1 VPALL
6 VYNALMKPQ
15 VSATLL
21 LLAAA
26 HLSAADPKW
35 IRMKS
40 EHFEMYS
47 SAGERATRDTLKSF
61 EQVRSFFQE
70 AIGIKEEKPIPVRLV
85 AFNSVKEYEP
95 YSLNEAAVAY
105 YMPGAD
111 GDTIVMSHTGIEARP
126 MAVHEYTH
134 LVLEHAGLTLPPW
147 LNEGLAEIFSTL
159 RPSGNKVMIGE
170 IIQNRRLQMLNSPW
184 VPLATIL
191 VADHNS
197 PFYNEKN
204 KAGSLYDEGWA
215 LTHMLML
222 DERYSAK
229 FDQVIRTIQS
239 GTSSPDALSTIYG
252 MPLSEIDKDL
262 QGYIRGSRFYARLYP
277 TKLEKVTDE
286 LAAEPAPDYD
296 VKLILIELSSRKGQ
310 DDETRKKLEALTVE
324 DPKRPEPYSQLGY
337 LVWRQGK
344 QPEAREFFAK
354 AYALGDRSRR
364 MLWDYGRMN
373 VNDRPTEATRA
384 LGDLLEQEPGR
395 VEVRIALAEA
405 QLRNHQPGVTV
416 ATLTHAKSI
425 SAADAPRLFLV
436 AAYAYIDLKNM
447 DEAKANVDKA
457 LKYSKSERDKGD
469 VQRLQDY
476 LQRVSLARGNA
487 RSEAPQI
494 AAEAIAPPSRRA
506 FDEPTTKIFPDKPS
520 AEGTFTSLLCG
531 EQAKIVLKTTNGDKI
546 FVIEDPRKIVVVGKD
561 GGKTDLNC
569 GDQQPVPM
577 RIEYDPAQPGTG
589 IEGAVR
595 ILYFK

>member
-1 VPALL
+1 
-6 VYNALMKPQ
+6 MKPR
-15 VSATLL
+15 VSAILL
-21 LLAAA
+21 ALAAA
-26 HLSAADPKW
+26 HLAAADPKW

-47 SAGERATRDTLKSF
+47 GAGERATRDTLKSF

-70 AIGIKEEKPIPVRLV
+70 AIGIKEDKPIPVRLV
-85 AFNSVKEYEP
+85 AFNSEKEYAP
-95 YSLNEAAVAY
+95 YRPNEAAVAY

-111 GDTIVMSHTGIEARP
+111 RDTIVISHTGIEAHP

-134 LVLEHAGLTLPPW
+134 LVLEHSGLTLPPW

-170 IIQNRRLQMLNSPW
+170 IINPRRLEMLNSPW
-184 VPLATIL
+184 VPLSTIL
-191 VADHNS
+191 MVDHNS

-222 DERYSAK
+222 DERYSPK
-229 FDQVIRTIQS
+229 FDQAIRTIHG
-239 GTSSPDALSTIYG
+239 GTPSPEALSTIYG

-277 TKLEKVTDE
+277 AKLEKVTED
-286 LAAEPAPDYD
+286 LTAEPAPDYD

-344 QPEAREFFAK
+344 QPEAEEFFAK
-354 AYALGDRSRR
+354 AYALGERSRR
-364 MLWDYGRMN
+364 MLWDYGRM
-373 VNDRPTEATRA
+373 TENAHPKEAMHA

-405 QLRNHQPGVTV
+405 QLRDHQPGLTV
-416 ATLTHAKSI
+416 ATLTQAKSI
-425 SAADAPRLFLV
+425 TAVDAPRLFLV
-436 AAYAYIDLKNM
+436 AAYAYIDLQNI

-457 LKYSKSERDKGD
+457 LRYARSDRDKADG
-469 VQRLQDY
+469 QRLRNY
-476 LQRVSLARGNA
+476 LQRVSQTRASA
-487 RSEAPQI
+487 RSEAPHI
-494 AAEAIAPPSRRA
+494 AADTVAPPPRRA
-506 FDEPTTKIFPDKPS
+506 LDEPTTQIFPDKPS
-520 AEGTFTSLLCG
+520 AEGTFIALQCEG
-531 EQAKIVLKTTNGDKI
+531 QAKIILKTAAGNKT
-546 FVIEDPRKIVVVGKD
+546 FVIEDPLKIVVVGKG
-561 GGKTDLNC
+561 GGKADLSC
-569 GDQQPVPM
+569 GEQQPVAL
-577 RIEYDPAQPGTG
+577 RIEYDPAQPGTSAD
-589 IEGAVR
+589 GAVR

>member
-1 VPALL
+1 
-6 VYNALMKPQ
+6 MKPR
-15 VSATLL
+15 VSAALV
-21 LLAAA
+21 LLACA

-70 AIGIKEEKPIPVRLV
+70 AVPVKEEKPIPVRLV
-85 AFNSVKEYEP
+85 AFNSEKEYAP
-95 YSLNEAAVAY
+95 YRPNEAAVAY

-111 GDTIVMSHTGIEARP
+111 RDTIVMSHTGIEAHP

-134 LVLEHAGLTLPPW
+134 LVLEHGGLTLPPW

-170 IIQNRRLQMLNSPW
+170 IINARRFEMLNSPW
-184 VPLATIL
+184 VPLSTIL
-191 VADHNS
+191 MVDRNS

-204 KAGSLYDEGWA
+204 KAGSLYNEGWA

-229 FDQVIRTIQS
+229 FDQVIRAVQA
-239 GTSSPDALSTIYG
+239 GPGADALSTIYG

-277 TKLEKVTDE
+277 TKLEKVTEE
-286 LAAEPAPDYD
+286 LIAEPAPDYD
-296 VKLILIELSSRKGQ
+296 VKLVLTELSSKHGQ
-310 DDETRKKLEALTVE
+310 EDETRKKLEALMAE

-344 QPEAREFFAK
+344 QAEAEDFFAK
-354 AYALGDRSRR
+354 AYTLGERSRR
-364 MLWDYGRMN
+364 MLWDYGRMA
-373 VNDRPTEATRA
+373 VNARPKEAIQA

-405 QLRNHQPGVTV
+405 QLRNHQPGATV
-416 ATLTHAKSI
+416 VTLTAAKTI
-425 SAADAPRLFLV
+425 TAVDAPRLFLV
-436 AAYAYIDLKNM
+436 AAYAYIDLKNLE
-447 DEAKANVDKA
+447 EAKANVDKA
-457 LKYSKSERDKGD
+457 LRFAKSDHDIADGK
-469 VQRLQDY
+469 RLQNY
-476 LQRVSLARGNA
+476 LQQVSQPRGTT

-494 AAEAIAPPSRRA
+494 AAAPVAPPSRRA
-506 FDEPTTKIFPDKPS
+506 LDEPTTQIFPDKPS
-520 AEGTFTSLLCG
+520 AEGTFISLLCG
-531 EQAKIVLKTTNGDKI
+531 DQAKIILKTTSGNKI
-546 FVIEDPRKIVVVGKD
+546 FVIEDPSKIVVQGKD
-561 GGKTDLNC
+561 GGKADLSC
-569 GDQQPVPM
+569 GDQQPVPL
-577 RIEYDPAQPGTG
+577 RVEYDPAQPGSGTDG
-589 IEGAVR
+589 SVR

>member
-1 VPALL
+1 
-6 VYNALMKPQ
+6 
-15 VSATLL
+15 
-21 LLAAA
+21 
-26 HLSAADPKW
+26 
-35 IRMKS
+35 MKS

-61 EQVRSFFQE
+61 EQVRSFFEE

-85 AFNSVKEYEP
+85 AFNSEKEYAP
-95 YSLNEAAVAY
+95 YRPNEAAIAY
-105 YMPGAD
+105 YTPGAD
-111 GDTIVMSHTGIEARP
+111 RDTIVMSHTGIEAHP

-159 RPSGNKVMIGE
+159 RPSGNRVMIGE
-170 IIQNRRLQMLNSPW
+170 IINPRRYQMLNSPW
-184 VPLATIL
+184 VPLSTIL
-191 VADHNS
+191 TVDRNS
-197 PFYNEKN
+197 AFYNEKN

-239 GTSSPDALSTIYG
+239 GTPSPDALSTIYG
-252 MPLSEIDKDL
+252 MPLAEIDKDL

-277 TKLEKVTDE
+277 TRLEKVTDE
-286 LAAEPAPDYD
+286 LNAESAPDYD
-296 VKLILIELSSRKGQ
+296 VKLVLIELSSRKGQ
-310 DDETRKKLEALTVE
+310 EEDTRKKLEALTMD

-344 QPEAREFFAK
+344 QAEAEQFFAK

-364 MLWDYGRMN
+364 MLWDYGRMT
-373 VNDRPTEATRA
+373 VNAKPKEAIQA
-384 LGDLLEQEPGR
+384 LGDLLEQEPSR

-416 ATLTHAKSI
+416 ATLTQAKSI
-425 SAADAPRLFLV
+425 TAADAPRLFIV
-436 AAYAYIDLKNM
+436 AAHAYIELQNL

-457 LKYSKSERDKGD
+457 LKYAKNERDKAEG
-469 VQRLQDY
+469 QRLQDY
-476 LQRVSLARGNA
+476 LERVTLARGGV

-494 AAEAIAPPSRRA
+494 AAAAVAPPIRRA
-506 FDEPTTKIFPDKPS
+506 LDEPTTQIFPDKPS
-520 AEGTFTSLLCG
+520 AEGTFISLVCEG
-531 EQAKIVLKTTNGDKI
+531 KAKIILKTPTGNKT
-546 FVIEDPRKIVVVGKD
+546 FVIEDPQKIVVVGKD
-561 GGKTDLNC
+561 GGKADLSC
-569 GDQQPVPM
+569 GDQQPVTL
-577 RIEYDPAQPGTG
+577 RIEYEPSQQAFGLD
-589 IEGAVR
+589 GAVR